1 MLTNYA
7 KSVALNLRNTFS
19 EEDVFTLF
27 EAGEVMG
34 TTSGNIRFTLHRL
47 VQAGVVIS
55 RGEHF
60 FSLAQNK
67 E

>member
-1 MLTNYA
+1 MLTSYA
-7 KSVALNLRNTFS
+7 KTVALNLRNTFPAG
-19 EEDVFTLF
+19 EVFTLF

-55 RGEHF
+55 RSEHF
-60 FSLAQNK
+60 FSIVPNK